1 MPSDE
6 TGEKLKVFKVELGTA
21 RAMCYI
27 PVFGIIAAVIFL
39 IMEKNHKLRWDA
51 VQAAILWSVV
61 FAAVFLL
68 SASRILAGLIPL
80 VNLVGVIVLPL
91 FLAIKATQ
99 KEDTRLP
106 FLGEMVDK
114 IIK

>member
-1 MPSDE
+1 MPGDE
-6 TGEKLKVFKVELGTA
+6 TGEKLKVFSVEPSTA

-39 IMEKNHKLRWDA
+39 IMEKNHNLRRDA
-51 VQAAILWSVV
+51 VQATILWVMV

-80 VNLVGVIVLPL
+80 VNLAGVIVLPL
-91 FLAIKATQ
+91 FLAVKASQ
-99 KEDTRLP
+99 KEETKLP

-114 IIK
+114 IVK